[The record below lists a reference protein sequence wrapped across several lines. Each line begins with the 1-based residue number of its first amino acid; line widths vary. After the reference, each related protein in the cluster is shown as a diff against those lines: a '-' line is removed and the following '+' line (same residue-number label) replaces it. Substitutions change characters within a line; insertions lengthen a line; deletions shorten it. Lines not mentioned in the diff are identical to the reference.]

1 MTEWELL
8 NIKIFLVK
16 NTLKIGHFL
25 LILFSKLILGHTKL
39 KNKME
44 KNNRKFLWKKVLQSM
59 LLMSYYPE
67 QDSHIRDKVKVVLHL
82 SNCPTKLELDH
93 TTGSDT
99 SDLASKNILRFKN

>member
-1 MTEWELL
+1 
-8 NIKIFLVK
+8 
-16 NTLKIGHFL
+16 
-25 LILFSKLILGHTKL
+25 
-39 KNKME
+39 
-44 KNNRKFLWKKVLQSM
+44 
-59 LLMSYYPE
+59 MSYYPE

>member
-8 NIKIFLVK
+8 NVKIFLVK

-44 KNNRKFLWKKVLQSM
+44 KNNRKFLWKKVFAEYVINELLSRTRQS
-59 LLMSYYPE
+59 Y
-67 QDSHIRDKVKVVLHL
+67 
-82 SNCPTKLELDH
+82 
-93 TTGSDT
+93 
-99 SDLASKNILRFKN
+99 